1 MVQMGSRRGLKE
13 GFRLGPRGFE
23 KRAQI
28 RQSMFC
34 STPHVVD
41 LLIVLP
47 VVMEAT

>member
-23 KRAQI
+23 KRAQF